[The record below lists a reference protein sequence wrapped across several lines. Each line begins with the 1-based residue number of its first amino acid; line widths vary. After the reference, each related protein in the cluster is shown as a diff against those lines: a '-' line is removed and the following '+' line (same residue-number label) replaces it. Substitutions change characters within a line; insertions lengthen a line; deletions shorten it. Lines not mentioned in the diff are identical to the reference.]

1 MLYRDFVD
9 AGNLKSIYHAY
20 LSHIPSLFIVHV
32 YILYMGTNV
41 CTINQLFIY
50 TSKEEKALL
59 RLTHFKEC
67 TNAHSAPF
75 FFKSKIVKLPD
86 KIKIGNCLFI
96 SKYQQQITSH
106 L

>member
-9 AGNLKSIYHAY
+9 AGNLKSIFHAY
-20 LSHIPSLFIVHV
+20 LSHTPSLFIMHVH
-32 YILYMGTNV
+32 ILYMGTECV
-41 CTINQLFIY
+41 HNQSTFY

-59 RLTHFKEC
+59 RLIHFKEC